1 VSADGEIAGTAV
13 LWTVR
18 SKRIGA
24 GLAQSAGAGV
34 LQAFDASDVTSEL
47 WSSDAKASDMLGS
60 IAKFAPPTVAN
71 GRVFVGT
78 ASNQLVV
85 YGLFAGNPAPGPG
98 VIAPDAGTDAD
109 SSATGEAE
117 AGAAA
122 NPEASSGSGDAPTWS
137 QIYALYI
144 GPGTPGHCSGTGG
157 CHTTAHGGFTCGTNK
172 SACFQGLVSAG
183 LVTPANGSASPI
195 GVVGQSPLV
204 WLRGGMPLDSAAPN
218 PAAGAAVQAWVAAGA
233 RDD

>member
-1 VSADGEIAGTAV
+1 
-13 LWTVR
+13 
-18 SKRIGA
+18 
-24 GLAQSAGAGV
+24 
-34 LQAFDASDVTSEL
+34 VTSEL

-85 YGLFAGNPAPGPG
+85 FGLFAGNPAPGG
-98 VIAPDAGTDAD
+98 VVAP
-109 SSATGEAE
+109 E
-117 AGAAA
+117 AGLDAH
-122 NPEASSGSGDAPTWS
+122 PEASTGSGGAPTWS
-137 QIYALYI
+137 QIYALYM

-157 CHTTAHGGFTCGTNK
+157 CHTTAHGGFTCGSNE
-172 SACFQGLVSAG
+172 SACFQGLVAAG

-204 WLRGGMPLDSAAPN
+204 WLGGGMPLDSAASN
-218 PAAGAAVQAWVAAGA
+218 PAAAAAVQAWVAAGA
-233 RDD
+233 RED